1 MPHFDWLALTI
12 CGESLIQ
19 FLWCMSGVILGG
31 IWLWGIQI
39 NSRKY
44 WTARQL
50 QLCTK
55 PYGIQ
60 HIRQWV
66 ASLALRTRGL
76 GSLWNFLM
84 ALATSP
90 LPEEVHQIL
99 LLSFITY
106 PLPPEPQNYGG
117 ERQHFSSALC
127 STLCLFLPFCFD
139 RMGQFNMVP
148 GRMIGLDRKAISH
161 INEQGSMVIRSL
173 EVKYVTMQNRH
184 IHHFRV

>member
-1 MPHFDWLALTI
+1 MPHFDWLALTV

-19 FLWCMSGVILGG
+19 FPWCMSGVILGG

-44 WTARQL
+44 WTGR

-76 GSLWNFLM
+76 RSLKLFDGLGNQSPSRGSP
-84 ALATSP
+84 SD
-90 LPEEVHQIL
+90 V
-99 LLSFITY
+99 
-106 PLPPEPQNYGG
+106 
-117 ERQHFSSALC
+117 SALIYHISPTTRAPELGWGATAFQPC
-127 STLCLFLPFCFD
+127 ILRFASFLPFCFD
-139 RMGQFNMVP
+139 RMEQFNMEP
-148 GRMIGLDRKAISH
+148 GRMIGLGRKAISH
-161 INEQGSMVIRSL
+161 INEPGSMVIRSL
-173 EVKYVTMQNRH
+173 GVKYVTMQNRH
-184 IHHFRV
+184 IRHFRMLHF